1 MVRDNF
7 GNRVALVTAL
17 LLNAVLLSACG
28 GGTGGTQTT
37 QAASSTSSGT
47 TSISATTASSTK
59 STTSTASP
67 AISGT
72 GAATVN
78 VGSPYT
84 FTPVVSGASG
94 TVSFSIAN
102 QPSWASFNATTGT
115 LSGTPSASDIGTFA
129 NITLTVTA
137 GGASATLG
145 AFTVT
150 VAAAPAQNGTAVLNW
165 VPPTQNTDGSVITNL
180 AGYYVYYGSSPTS
193 MTNRIQISNAGL
205 TAYTLTG
212 LATGTT
218 YFAISAYEAGG
229 AESAL
234 SNVGSKVI

>member
-1 MVRDNF
+1 MVRDNL

-28 GGTGGTQTT
+28 GGSGGTQTA
-37 QAASSTSSGT
+37 QAASSGT
-47 TSISATTASSTK
+47 TSTATTSSTS

-67 AISGT
+67 TISGN

-78 VGSPYT
+78 AGSLYT

-102 QPSWASFNATTGT
+102 QPSWASFNAATGT

-145 AFTVT
+145 SFTVT
-150 VAAAPAQNGTAVLNW
+150 VAAAPAQTGTALLNW
-165 VPPTQNTDGSVITNL
+165 VPPTQNTDGSAITNL
-180 AGYYVYYGSSPTS
+180 AGYYIYYGSSPTT

-205 TAYTLTG
+205 SAYTVTG
-212 LATGTT
+212 LASGTT
-218 YFAISAYEAGG
+218 YFAISAYESGG

-234 SNVGSKVI
+234 SNIGSKVI